1 MKSVKQKLSFSKKNS
16 GFAKQKLYCYV
27 DETGQDTE
35 GRLYIVATVVVG
47 DERDSLN
54 DFLGEAEAKSGKTR
68 RKWTKSRDKE
78 RHQYIELAL
87 IPRQFKGKIFYKIYK
102 DSKAYEDLMVLVI
115 GRAINIY
122 TTTRDITDYKATIVI
137 DGLQDRVQKRVTK
150 SLRQLGIKMR
160 KVVGGRDESSPL
172 LRLADNLAGMIRE
185 SEENKGDYKK
195 IVSKLSD
202 QGVISEL

>member
-1 MKSVKQKLSFSKKNS
+1 MKTT
-16 GFAKQKLYCYV
+16 KQKLYCYV

-47 DERDSLN
+47 NERDSLN

-68 RKWTKSRDKE
+68 RKWTHSRDKE

-87 IPRQFKGKIFYKIYK
+87 VPKKLKGKIFYKVYK

-122 TTTRDITDYKATIVI
+122 TSTRDIADYKATIVI

-172 LRLADNLAGMIRE
+172 LRLADNLVGMIRE
-185 SEENKGDYKK
+185 SEEDKGDYKK
-195 IVSKLSD
+195 IADKLNE